1 MGVLR
6 KVIGK
11 NQKDYYE
18 AETISEDIVIY
29 PKLELD
35 LKHLPEAREYAIG
48 KDYEVTLKLKFC
60 HLDLYKKQ
68 GTNEECGHAQFEIIG
83 IAAHGESKKQDKIY
97 PRKVNKK

>member
-1 MGVLR
+1 MGILR

-11 NQKDYYE
+11 KAKDFYE
-18 AETISEDIVIY
+18 IERTSGDRIIY

-35 LKHLPEAREYAIG
+35 LKNLPEAREYTIG

-60 HLDLYKKQ
+60 HLSLYKKE

-83 IAAHGESKKQDKIY
+83 VQSHGESKKEQKFY